1 MHYRIFSSAGGQA
14 GPGAKAP
21 SPMTRTLG
29 HSLAVC
35 CALAVLGLAPALNAK
50 ADGIPEPS
58 LVMYGVISD
67 ASAGGVR
74 VSYGTLTWV
83 FQPADGSAAI
93 TFSAPVTNINDQFS
107 YVLRIPCET
116 QLPGV
121 PGSSGTLKLATSPS
135 SYDRSSVTVQGIVAA
150 FVQPSQTNLT
160 LFSTDRGQIE
170 RLDLTVNLSS
180 SGLLPDAWQLQY
192 FGHTGVDPF
201 ADPDHDGL
209 NNYQEY
215 RAGTNPL
222 DPNSRF
228 EIVRVRPDPAGA
240 YVEWS
245 SVASHYYTVQRSSAL
260 LGGFSDLQTH
270 IPATAPLNT
279 FQDLTGTD
287 GGPYFYRIQ
296 VE

>member
-1 MHYRIFSSAGGQA
+1 MDYRISSSSCDCEDRA
-14 GPGAKAP
+14 AKTQ
-21 SPMTRTLG
+21 SRLVLLCIRLLRTG
-29 HSLAVC
+29 CILAFWV
-35 CALAVLGLAPALNAK
+35 APALFGR

-58 LVMYGVISD
+58 LVLYGVISD
-67 ASAGGVR
+67 ASAGGAR
-74 VSYGTLTWV
+74 VSYGNLVWV
-83 FQPADGSAAI
+83 FQPADGSGAI
-93 TFSAPVTNINDQFS
+93 TLLASVTNINDQFS
-107 YVLRIPCET
+107 YVLRVPCET

-121 PGSSGTLKLATSPS
+121 PVSSGALKLATSPS
-135 SYDRSSVTVQGIVAA
+135 SYDRSLVTVQGIPAS
-150 FVQPSQTNLT
+150 FVQPAQTNLT
-160 LFSTDRGQIE
+160 LFSTNRGKIE

-222 DPNSRF
+222 DANSRF
-228 EIVRVRPDPAGA
+228 QIVQVRSDPGGP
-240 YVEWS
+240 YINWS
-245 SVASHYYTVQRSSAL
+245 SVAGHYYTVQRSSTL
-260 LGGFSDLQTH
+260 LGGFSDVEVH

-279 FQDLTGTD
+279 FQDVTGT
-287 GGPYFYRIQ
+287 GAGPFFYRIQ